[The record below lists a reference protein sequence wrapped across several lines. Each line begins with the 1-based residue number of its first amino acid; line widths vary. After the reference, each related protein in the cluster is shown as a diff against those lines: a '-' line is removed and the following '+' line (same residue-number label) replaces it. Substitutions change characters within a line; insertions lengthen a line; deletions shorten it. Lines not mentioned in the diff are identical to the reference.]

1 MAPWSIES
9 LLAAEKLAGAG
20 ISVMAS
26 NNHTVKPLDA
36 QAILETARITGA
48 VVTAEEHQV
57 AGGMGSAVPELPPRS
72 RRFSR

>member
-1 MAPWSIES
+1 
-9 LLAAEKLAGAG
+9 
-20 ISVMAS
+20 MAS